1 MVASDDRRS
10 ATMAAS
16 SDRII
21 DSKMDKA
28 SIIKDA
34 IDYIQELHEQER
46 RIQADLIQLESG
58 KLKKNAVF
66 DLDQEIPTS
75 SRLKKKGID
84 HSYDSRRSTTSSIED
99 LEISEEHCNYF
110 KFVDDDDYDVISNV
124 APRTSIRSEE
134 FNDPSTR
141 VYEMDN
147 EF

>member
-66 DLDQEIPTS
+66 DLDQEIPTL

-99 LEISEEHCNYF
+99 LEWYQKSIELLILKLPF
-110 KFVDDDDYDVISNV
+110 KRLVHEIARDFKQI
-124 APRTSIRSEE
+124 
-134 FNDPSTR
+134 
-141 VYEMDN
+141 
-147 EF
+147 

>member
-1 MVASDDRRS
+1 
-10 ATMAAS
+10 MAAS

-58 KLKKNAVF
+58 KLKKNTVF
-66 DLDQEIPTS
+66 DLDQEIPTL

-124 APRTSIRSEE
+124 APRTSIRSE
-134 FNDPSTR
+134 
-141 VYEMDN
+141 
-147 EF
+147 